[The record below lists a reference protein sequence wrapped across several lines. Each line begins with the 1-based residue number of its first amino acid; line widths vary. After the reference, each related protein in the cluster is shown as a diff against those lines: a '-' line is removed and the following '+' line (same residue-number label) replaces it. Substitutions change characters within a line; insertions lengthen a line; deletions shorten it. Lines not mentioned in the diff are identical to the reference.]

1 MTATAWQQLVEQ
13 IDLRARQLQPREV
26 ALSLL
31 FAIPFLLGWLL
42 ARVAGVAWMVL
53 AWTWSAGLAGWEQA
67 GGLDGRRK
75 GRGVG

>member
-13 IDLRARQLQPREV
+13 IDTRARQLQPREV

-31 FAIPFLLGWLL
+31 FAIPFLLGFLA
-42 ARVAGVAWMVL
+42 ARVAGAGWMVV

-75 GRGVG
+75 GGGPR